1 MNFRNCLVKQLV
13 QLESGPKT
21 WLASYQCAQL
31 IERQISYQ
39 KKKIFFVFLILKGI
53 NHKELQGV

>member
-39 KKKIFFVFLILKGI
+39 KKKYFSSFSS
-53 NHKELQGV
+53 

>member
-1 MNFRNCLVKQLV
+1 MKAMNFRNCLVKQLV

-39 KKKIFFVFLILKGI
+39 KKKYFSSFSS
-53 NHKELQGV
+53 